1 MPLQRFSETVLWD
14 NYSASANEETDAV
27 DVEKASQL
35 GIYVYTDTD
44 INLDVLVY
52 VNGAYKIL
60 TTESIPALTD
70 YFITW
75 MAYPWGYTKFKVDRA
90 CTITLVAFRKT

>member
-75 MAYPWGYTKFKVDRA
+75 MVYPWGYTKFRVDTA